1 MNAAETALQGKHT
14 GATGSLY
21 MALELSD
28 KQWQLALGNGTR
40 AVSRFTVEAGAP
52 QALQECIAKAKR
64 RCGMGEKVVVHSCYE
79 AGRDGFWLHR
89 WLVAQ
94 GIDNVVVDSA
104 SIEVNRRARRAKTD
118 RLDAQKLLS
127 MLLRYH
133 AGERRVWAVVRVPTV
148 EEEDA
153 RRVARELGRLEREHT
168 AHRNRIGSLLV
179 LHNVRAQVPVGG
191 RGWPRWWHGHAA
203 QLPPCLRGEIER
215 EVARLVLVKAQL
227 QELEAAQRQ
236 AVTRGEQ
243 AQVAQLA
250 AVGGVGLGSAWLLSK
265 EMFGWRR
272 FRNRREV
279 GGCLGFVP
287 TPYASGESRLE
298 QGIAQTG
305 NKRGRRLMVEL
316 AWSHLRYQPQSALS
330 QWFKQRFADGGKR
343 LRRVGIVALARRLA
357 IALWR
362 YLEHGVLPAGVRLKP
377 GACSTM

>member
-1 MNAAETALQGKHT
+1 MNAPETALQAKHT
-14 GATGSLY
+14 EDTGSLY
-21 MALELSD
+21 MAFELSD
-28 KQWQLALGNGTR
+28 KKWQLVLSDGR
-40 AVSRFTVEAGAP
+40 RRPSCHTVEAGNTNAV
-52 QALQECIAKAKR
+52 LEVIDKAKA
-64 RCGMGEKVVVHSCYE
+64 RCGLTGKVVVHSCYE

-89 WLVAQ
+89 WLRAQ
-94 GIDNVVVDSA
+94 GIDNIVVDSA

-148 EEEDA
+148 EQEDA
-153 RRVARELGRLEREHT
+153 RRLTRELGRLEHEHT

-179 LHNVRAQVPVGG
+179 LHNLRAQVRVGG

-203 QLPPCLRGEIER
+203 QLPPCVRGEIER

-227 QELEAAQRQ
+227 RELQAAQRQ
-236 AVTRGEQ
+236 AVASGEQ

-272 FRNRREV
+272 FSNRREV
-279 GGCLGFVP
+279 GGCLGFAP
-287 TPYASGESRLE
+287 MPYASGESRLE
-298 QGIAQTG
+298 QGIAKTG
-305 NKRGRRLMVEL
+305 IKRGRRLMVEL
-316 AWSHLRYQPQSALS
+316 AWSHLRYQPHSALS
-330 QWFKQRFADGGKR
+330 QWFKQRFAHGGKR

-362 YLEHGVLPAGVRLKP
+362 YLEQGVLPAGVRLKSN
-377 GACSTM
+377 ALANA